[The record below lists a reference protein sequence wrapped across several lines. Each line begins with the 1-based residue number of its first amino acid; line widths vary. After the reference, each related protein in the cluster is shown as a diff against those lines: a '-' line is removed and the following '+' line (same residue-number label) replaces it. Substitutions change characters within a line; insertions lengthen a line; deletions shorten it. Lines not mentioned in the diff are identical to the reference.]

1 MPEPYG
7 ILVFAGLCV
16 FLAVWLHAQQARARP
31 PIAPGGRESTA
42 LERRL
47 IAARAAPELSSAE
60 LRAVAARAGCRVF
73 RPGDDAPPPAP
84 AAGPRQSALWLPPA
98 PGAELVLALTVEFAA
113 PPPAAAVCALLEEH
127 GLERADDGVY
137 RKLYAGRGLRAPL
150 FYAANDTADGR
161 FRRAA
166 AGPARGVCFFL
177 SLPVPADGLQVFNG
191 MLRLA
196 EDLCEAL
203 GGTLL
208 DEARRPLTRAGIEAL
223 LERVAEFVARHS
235 SLDEAPLH

>member
-1 MPEPYG
+1 MPDPYG

-16 FLAVWLHAQQARARP
+16 FLAVWLHAQQVRARP
-31 PIAPGGRESTA
+31 PVAAGGRESTA
-42 LERRL
+42 LDRRL
-47 IAARAAPELSSAE
+47 VAERAAPELSSAE
-60 LRAVAARAGCRVF
+60 LREVAARAGCRTF
-73 RPGDDAPPPAP
+73 RLADESPPPP

-98 PGAELVLALTVEFAA
+98 PGAELVLALNVEFAA
-113 PPPAAAVCALLEEH
+113 PPPAAAVCALLEES

-137 RKLYAGRGLRAPL
+137 RKVYAGRGLRMPL

-161 FRRAA
+161 FRRGAT
-166 AGPARGVCFFL
+166 GPARGVCFFL
-177 SLPVPADGLQVFNG
+177 SLPTPVDGLQVFNG

-196 EDLCEAL
+196 EDLCETLEGA
-203 GGTLL
+203 LL

-223 LERVAEFVARHS
+223 LEQVEEFAARRS

>member
-1 MPEPYG
+1 MPEAYG

-31 PIAPGGRESTA
+31 PAAGGRESTA
-42 LERRL
+42 LDRRL
-47 IAARAAPELSSAE
+47 VAERAAPELSPAE
-60 LRAVAARAGCRVF
+60 LREIAGRAGCRAF
-73 RPGDDAPPPAP
+73 RPGDEAPPPP
-84 AAGPRQSALWLPPA
+84 LAAGPRQSSLWLPPA
-98 PGAELVLALTVEFAA
+98 PGAELVLTLNVEFAP

-137 RKLYAGRGLRAPL
+137 RKIYAGRGLRMPL

-161 FRRAA
+161 FRREA
-166 AGPARGVCFFL
+166 AGPARGVCFFM
-177 SLPVPADGLQVFNG
+177 SLPTPADGLQVFNG

-203 GGTLL
+203 EGALL
-208 DEARRPLTRAGIEAL
+208 DEARRPLTRAGTEAL
-223 LERVAEFVARHS
+223 LERVEEFAARRS

>member
-31 PIAPGGRESTA
+31 PAAAGGRESTA
-42 LERRL
+42 LDRRL
-47 IAARAAPELSSAE
+47 TAARAAPELSPAE
-60 LRAVAARAGCRVF
+60 LRAIAGRAGCRTF
-73 RPGDDAPPPAP
+73 RAEDAPPPP
-84 AAGPRQSALWLPPA
+84 AAAGGPRQSSLWLPPA
-98 PGAELVLALTVEFAA
+98 PGAELLLALTVEFAS

-137 RKLYAGRGLRAPL
+137 RKLYSGRGLRTPL

-166 AGPARGVCFFL
+166 AGPARGVCFFM
-177 SLPVPADGLQVFNG
+177 SLPLPVDGLQAFNG

-203 GGTLL
+203 EGALL
-208 DEARRPLTRAGIEAL
+208 DEARRPLTRAGTEAL
-223 LERVAEFVARHS
+223 LERVEEFAARRS